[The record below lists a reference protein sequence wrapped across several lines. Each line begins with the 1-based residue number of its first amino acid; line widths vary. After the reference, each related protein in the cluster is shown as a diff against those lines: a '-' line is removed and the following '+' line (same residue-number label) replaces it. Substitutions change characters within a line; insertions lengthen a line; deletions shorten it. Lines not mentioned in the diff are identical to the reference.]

1 MDLLKNITG
10 KSCDEMMTTKSGGIR
25 DFIIIW
31 QGQIVSIIGSGL
43 TSFAL
48 GVWVYQKTGL
58 ATLYGMV
65 VLFGTLPGVLI
76 KPLAGA
82 IADRFNRRSVVLLS
96 NLGSGLGIVF
106 IAMMIWTNHFQIW
119 QIYLGVAFSSL
130 FNGILTPAYQA
141 AVTQLIP
148 KNFYG
153 QAAGM
158 IQGAASATFLLS
170 PLIAGVLMGSIGIKN
185 IILIDFATFIYAS
198 AMIIIVKIPAPE
210 KTDEGSEGAG
220 HIGVQML
227 NGFKYLKSRSG
238 LITLLFIFFVN
249 NFLVGFL
256 VVLIGPM
263 ILSFAT
269 PQILGIGQSI
279 SAIGML
285 ISSILLAILGV
296 PKRLIKNIFCFLLI
310 TGISYGLIGVKVD
323 YYTIIPACFIFFAAM
338 PIINACIDTLFRK
351 KVVQDMQ
358 GRVFAIVG
366 MVTQTGLILSY
377 IIAGPLADK
386 VFEPL
391 LLKGG
396 LLAGSLGKIIGIG
409 PGRGIG
415 FIFILTGL
423 AVALVSIIAY
433 SLPRV
438 KSLETELPDAI
449 QSRTELPEAI

>member
-1 MDLLKNITG
+1 MATNG
-10 KSCDEMMTTKSGGIR
+10 NGRIR

-31 QGQIVSIIGSGL
+31 QGQLVSIIGSGL

-65 VLFGTLPGVLI
+65 VLFATLPGVLI

-82 IADRFNRRSVVLLS
+82 IADRFNRRNVVLLS
-96 NLGSGLGIVF
+96 NLGAGIGIFF
-106 IAMMIWTNHFQIW
+106 IAMMIWTNQFQIW
-119 QIYLGVAFSSL
+119 QIYLGVGFSSL
-130 FNGILTPAYQA
+130 FNGILAPAYQA

-158 IQGAASATFLLS
+158 IQGASSATFLLS
-170 PLIAGVLMGSIGIKN
+170 PLIAGLLMGSIGIKN
-185 IILIDFATFIYAS
+185 IILLDFASFIYAS
-198 AMIIIVKIPAPE
+198 AMIMIVKIPALE
-210 KTDEGSEGAG
+210 KTAEGSEGAG
-220 HIGVQML
+220 HIGVQII

-238 LITLLFIFFVN
+238 LITLISIFFIN
-249 NFLVGFL
+249 NFLFGFL

-269 PQILGIGQSI
+269 PQILGIGESI

-285 ISSILLAILGV
+285 ISSVLLAILGV
-296 PKRLIKNIFCFLLI
+296 PKRLVKNIFCFLLI
-310 TGISYGLIGVKVD
+310 SGISYGLIGVQVN

-338 PIINACIDTLFRK
+338 PVINACIDTLLRK

-366 MVTQTGLILSY
+366 MVTQTGLTLSF

-396 LLAGSLGKIIGIG
+396 LLADSVGKIIGVG

-415 FIFILTGL
+415 FIFILTGI
-423 AVALVSIIAY
+423 AIALVSVIAY
-433 SLPRV
+433 SLPRIESV
-438 KSLETELPDAI
+438 ETELPDAI
-449 QSRTELPEAI
+449 QGKMDSTEAI

>member
-1 MDLLKNITG
+1 MATTG
-10 KSCDEMMTTKSGGIR
+10 NGKIR

-31 QGQIVSIIGSGL
+31 QGQLMSIIGSGL

-48 GVWVYQKTGL
+48 GVWVYQTTGL
-58 ATLYGMV
+58 ATLYGMII
-65 VLFGTLPGVLI
+65 LLATLPGVLI
-76 KPLAGA
+76 KPLAGI
-82 IADRFNRRSVVLLS
+82 IADRFNRRAVILLS
-96 NLGSGLGIVF
+96 DFGASLGTLF
-106 IAMMIWTNHFQIW
+106 IAIMIWTNHFEIW
-119 QIYLGVAFSSL
+119 QIYLGVGFSSL
-130 FNGILTPAYQA
+130 CNGIQTPAYQA
-141 AVTQLIP
+141 AVTQIVP

-158 IQGAASATFLLS
+158 IQAASSGTYLFS
-170 PLIAGVLMGSIGIKN
+170 PLIAGVLMGIIGIEN
-185 IILIDFATFIYAS
+185 IILIDFATFIYAVV
-198 AMIIIVKIPAPE
+198 MMLIIKVPAPE
-210 KTDEGSEGAG
+210 KTTEGSEGAG
-220 HIGVQML
+220 HIGVQMM

-238 LITLLFIFFVN
+238 LLTLLGIFFIN
-249 NFLVGFL
+249 NFLLGFL
-256 VVLIGPM
+256 IVLIGPM
-263 ILSFAT
+263 ILSFAS
-269 PQILGIGQSI
+269 PQILGLGESI

-285 ISSILLAILGV
+285 ISSVLVAILGV
-296 PKRLIKNIFCFLLI
+296 PKRLVKNIFLFFLI
-310 TGISYGLIGVKVD
+310 SGISYGLIGVRAN
-323 YYTIIPACFIFFAAM
+323 YYLIIVPCFIFFAAL

-366 MVTQTGLILSY
+366 MVTQTGSILSY
-377 IIAGPLADK
+377 TIAGPLADK

-396 LLAGSLGKIIGIG
+396 LLADNIGKIIGIG

-423 AVALVSIIAY
+423 TIALVSLISY

-449 QSRTELPEAI
+449 QCETELSGVI